1 MGAIWVGMGL
11 AGTGCA
17 TGILQRG
24 HHAAPIVEAA
34 GPGTVFATIDEAAVD
49 GLAYSYRRAKQL
61 DGGQS
66 ALGGTVFKVAE
77 GYSYETSPFAP
88 RGDRDRVRLVLQLR
102 DVAHFATYPKGSLL
116 ENRMNER
123 HSAHDRKNVDQRD
136 PLHRPAF
143 ILTPSLDV
151 KSYMGANSNF
161 VASILA
167 TESGVPSAH

>member
-1 MGAIWVGMGL
+1 MGW
-11 AGTGCA
+11 
-17 TGILQRG
+17 
-24 HHAAPIVEAA
+24 
-34 GPGTVFATIDEAAVD
+34 
-49 GLAYSYRRAKQL
+49 
-61 DGGQS
+61 
-66 ALGGTVFKVAE
+66 
-77 GYSYETSPFAP
+77 P
-88 RGDRDRVRLVLQLR
+88 RMI
-102 DVAHFATYPKGSLL
+102 AHFATYPKGSLL

>member
-1 MGAIWVGMGL
+1 MGWPRMIARFAGMGAIWVGMGL

-77 GYSYETSPFAP
+77 GYSYETSQPA
-88 RGDRDRVRLVLQLR
+88 RRL
-102 DVAHFATYPKGSLL
+102 DGSIEIACGSCCSCATSRISRHTPKA
-116 ENRMNER
+116 R
-123 HSAHDRKNVDQRD
+123 
-136 PLHRPAF
+136 
-143 ILTPSLDV
+143 
-151 KSYMGANSNF
+151 
-161 VASILA
+161 
-167 TESGVPSAH
+167 